1 MRKLFNWPVMGLA
14 SVLVLQ
20 ASAAMAYETDNV
32 NHILT
37 LTPNVD
43 INKTTTDMRNALGF
57 LVKRPDKTTPWTLK
71 LNPGQYVLSGQVTT
85 NGLQN
90 TVITSADLSQPAKL
104 IKKPGWDSASSAEY
118 LLFNTLCQN
127 VQLIGLE
134 FYGQTSFATNA
145 DSYWPDQGVYF
156 GSCNVVKV
164 DSNKFFNFGNA
175 ALRVA
180 TWERDPV
187 AGVDSFKTLVNNNLF
202 NNIYQ
207 TSTTVQDNIHG
218 GTNASTWANNTF
230 LNLRGSVKF
239 ASRTPGAGN
248 IEFFNNVIN
257 GGDHFGLEINNY
269 SNFNLR
275 GNSISNI
282 KSVAMNIY
290 TGSIPGFPWG
300 DNFTISG
307 NTIDTV
313 GRGIRFSHEPG
324 SDGFQYVPQ
333 NLIIDSNTL
342 NNVTD
347 SPNIP
352 AIMVINGNVNGV
364 SITKNKLSN
373 IANKKYISVS
383 TGSTNVSILDN
394 AVDGAAFGIQSST
407 LLNTTTSSVKTVLKT
422 MAK

>member
-1 MRKLFNWPVMGLA
+1 MRKLFNWPVVGLA

-20 ASAAMAYETDNV
+20 ASAALAYETDAV
-32 NHILT
+32 NHVVT
-37 LTPNVD
+37 LTPNTD
-43 INKTTTDMRNALGF
+43 MNKTTTDMRNALGF
-57 LVKRPDKTTPWTLK
+57 LVKRPDKTTQWTLK

-90 TVITSADLSQPAKL
+90 TIITSADLTHPAQL
-104 IKKPGWDSASSAEY
+104 LKKPGWDSATSAEY
-118 LLFNTLCQN
+118 LLFNSMCQN

-134 FYGQTSFATNA
+134 FYGQTSFAANA
-145 DSYWPDQGVYF
+145 DPYWPDQGVYF

-180 TWERDPV
+180 TWERDPI
-187 AGVDSFKTLVNNNLF
+187 AGVDSFKTMVSNNLF

-218 GTNASTWANNTF
+218 GTNASTWLNNTF
-230 LNLRGSVKF
+230 VNLRGSVKF
-239 ASRTPGAGN
+239 ASRTGGAGN

-269 SNFNLR
+269 SKFNLR
-275 GNSISNI
+275 GNRISNI

-290 TGSIPGFPWG
+290 TGGTVDFPWG
-300 DNFTISG
+300 DNFTIA
-307 NTIDTV
+307 NNIIDTV
-313 GRGIRFSHEPG
+313 GRGIRYEHNP
-324 SDGFQYVPQ
+324 DYVPQ
-333 NLIIDSNTL
+333 NLVIDSNTL
-342 NNVTD
+342 SNVND
-347 SPNIP
+347 VPNIP
-352 AIMVINGNVNGV
+352 AIWVTNGNVNGV

-373 IANKKYISVS
+373 ITNKKYIGVS

-394 AVDGAAFGIQSST
+394 TLDGLPFGTQSST
-407 LLNTTTSSVKTVLKT
+407 GLK
-422 MAK
+422 